1 MLITLEYLMN
11 DENSSNIN
19 IDGTPSNLNIHRS
32 HLLTDLYK
40 KVVSIMPIVFAAV
53 GVIAYKLSIK
63 RFM

>member
-1 MLITLEYLMN
+1 MGCLLN

-19 IDGTPSNLNIHRS
+19 IDKNPSDGNIHSS

-53 GVIAYKLSIK
+53 GVIAYKLSMK
-63 RFM
+63 RLMQ

>member
-1 MLITLEYLMN
+1 M
-11 DENSSNIN
+11 
-19 IDGTPSNLNIHRS
+19 PSNLNIHSS